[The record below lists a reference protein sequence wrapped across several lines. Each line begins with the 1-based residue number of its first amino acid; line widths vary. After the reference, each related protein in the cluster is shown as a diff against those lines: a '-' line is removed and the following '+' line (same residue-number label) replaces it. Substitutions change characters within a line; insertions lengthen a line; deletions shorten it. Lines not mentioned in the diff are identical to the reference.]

1 MNGLTNESENALPL
15 DETIW
20 AHIEHMNYTIGIPV
34 SDTRTLNILG
44 ALEDIYWSVDTDP
57 EDAKHCIV
65 TLAGI
70 FLGGSVGKADKV
82 WEEFAVQD
90 AMKTFNAELKE
101 ILDEEA

>member
-1 MNGLTNESENALPL
+1 
-15 DETIW
+15 
-20 AHIEHMNYTIGIPV
+20 MNYTIGIPV
-34 SDTRTLNILG
+34 SETRTLNILD
-44 ALEDIYWSVDTDP
+44 ALEDIYWAVEDDP
-57 EDAKHCIV
+57 EDAKKCIV
-65 TLAGI
+65 ALAGI

>member
-1 MNGLTNESENALPL
+1 MTNESENALPL
-15 DETIW
+15 DENIW
-20 AHIEHMNYTIGIPV
+20 EHIKHMNYTIGIPV
-34 SDTRTLNILG
+34 SETRTLNILD
-44 ALEDIYWSVDTDP
+44 ALEDIYWAVEDDP
-57 EDAKHCIV
+57 EDAKKCIV
-65 TLAGI
+65 ALAGI

>member
-1 MNGLTNESENALPL
+1 MTNESENALPL
-15 DETIW
+15 DENIW
-20 AHIEHMNYTIGIPV
+20 EHIEHMNYTIGIPV
-34 SDTRTLNILG
+34 SETRTLNILD
-44 ALEDIYWSVDTDP
+44 ALEDIYWAVEDDP
-57 EDAKHCIV
+57 EDAKKCIV
-65 TLAGI
+65 ALAGI